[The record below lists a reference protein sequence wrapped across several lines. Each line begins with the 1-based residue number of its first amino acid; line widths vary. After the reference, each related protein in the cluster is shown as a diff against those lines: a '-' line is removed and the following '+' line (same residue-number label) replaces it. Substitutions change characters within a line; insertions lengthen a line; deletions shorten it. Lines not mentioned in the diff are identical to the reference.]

1 MKYNYQDL
9 EKYEIFNNKDLTY
22 CMDYLT
28 GVLDR
33 RNITLLIENKI
44 KNKDSFII
52 AICDVD
58 NFKNINDLYGHYA
71 GDMSLKAIASVLV
84 EKTKDIGVVG
94 RFGGDEFLI
103 VINKIEDY
111 DETWKIL
118 KSIHESIKMIKYEE
132 SFVPI
137 TLTLTTGC
145 AKYPIDANT
154 YEELFIK
161 ADKALYRGKQKG
173 RNCFIIYN
181 DELHKNINTSHTAP
195 IIVARELTIRAIDI
209 MNENISCDDKI
220 NKLLEEV
227 SKEFNLDHLCING
240 LDKIENE
247 YKKPK
252 NVNEYQFIDNKLFG
266 VFDEKNYHYTYN
278 FSTLKE
284 KAPELH
290 QILFDQKVKAIAFF
304 KLEYLGKFFGYLRI
318 EDSTTKRVWQ
328 ENEILSCLIISSY
341 ISIFKYYE
349 K

>member
-9 EKYEIFNNKDLTY
+9 EKYEMFNNKDLTY

-44 KNKDSFII
+44 KNNDSFVI

-71 GDMSLKAIASVLV
+71 GDMSLKAISNVLV
-84 EKTKDIGVVG
+84 EKTKDIGIVG

-111 DETWKIL
+111 DEIWKVL

-132 SFVPI
+132 SLVPI

-161 ADKALYRGKQKG
+161 ADKALYRGKLKG

-181 DELHKNINTSHTAP
+181 EELHKNINTSHTAP
-195 IIVARELTIRAIDI
+195 IIV
-209 MNENISCDDKI
+209 
-220 NKLLEEV
+220 
-227 SKEFNLDHLCING
+227 
-240 LDKIENE
+240 
-247 YKKPK
+247 
-252 NVNEYQFIDNKLFG
+252 
-266 VFDEKNYHYTYN
+266 
-278 FSTLKE
+278 
-284 KAPELH
+284 
-290 QILFDQKVKAIAFF
+290 
-304 KLEYLGKFFGYLRI
+304 
-318 EDSTTKRVWQ
+318 TK
-328 ENEILSCLIISSY
+328 
-341 ISIFKYYE
+341 
-349 K
+349 